1 MPSPLRLRAP
11 IVLPCDPA
19 CTVLR
24 DAVVDIA
31 ADGRITHVGAFAD
44 APVSDAPV
52 RDYPG
57 ILLPG
62 MINTHAHS
70 PMTVLRGMG
79 GDLPLM
85 RWLQDIIWPAEALLT
100 PADIEAGMLLGS
112 VEMLRNGITTSI
124 EQYFQPEHVIRAVQA
139 TGARMILG
147 PAIVDVP
154 GWHWRA
160 QLDEISA
167 RIDVDGRQPDDRI
180 ELGYGPHSAYTLS
193 PEALTMVAEAA
204 RARDAL
210 LLIHVAEST
219 NEDVVQRERHGSVPK
234 LLASLGV
241 LGGRVLAA
249 HSIHLSDEDI
259 QIFAAHGVSVAHCP
273 GSNAKLTSGIARIP
287 DLRAVGVAVGLG
299 TDGPASNDDLDLW
312 EEMRLSVLLGR
323 LSTMDS
329 TSLVAKD
336 ALLMATRGGAAAV
349 GRDDIGAL
357 EPGRWADVVGVSVD
371 SPAFSAGLAVPDEHL
386 LANLVWAAGAR
397 DVRDVWVGGEQVVSD
412 GESTRVDRAK
422 VQSLAGA
429 VTTRLR
435 GADH

>member
-11 IVLPCDPA
+11 IVLPCDPE

-44 APVSDAPV
+44 APPTDVPV

-124 EQYFQPEHVIRAVQA
+124 EQYFQPEHVIRAVRA

-287 DLRAVGVAVGLG
+287 DLRAAGVAVGLG

-312 EEMRLSVLLGR
+312 EEMRLSVLLAR

-336 ALLMATRGGAAAV
+336 AMLMATRGGAAAV

-357 EPGRWADVVGVSVD
+357 EPGRWADVVGVNVD
-371 SPAFSAGLAVPDEHL
+371 SPAFSAGLSVPDEHL

-435 GADH
+435 GA